1 MAKFMEQSSTSLKVN
16 KEGFVSVG
24 FVKLHTLEMCGL
36 SLIPFLQIVIC
47 MKSSAITFSFS
58 LKKVSVK
65 NSN

>member
-1 MAKFMEQSSTSLKVN
+1 MAKFMEQSKYLVKVN

-47 MKSSAITFSFS
+47 MKSSKRHYVFLF
-58 LKKVSVK
+58 LEKNQRKK
-65 NSN
+65 